1 MGNSEDKDK
10 YRGGAIWI
18 HRRIL
23 DWEWYTDSVTMRVF
37 IHCLLRAN
45 WKDGKWRGIE
55 IKRGSFV
62 TSRKHLANELN
73 ISEQEVRTAIEH
85 LVSTNELTKSAHAKY
100 TVITVVRYDEY
111 QQSNQQNNQASTNK
125 STDNQPSSNQV
136 ATTNEKGNKGNKG
149 INKIQKPPHKGWIP
163 ADSHSARY
171 VLDHPSSEGWRIEVV
186 NGKEWGYRVK
196 Q

>member
-1 MGNSEDKDK
+1 MASSEDRGN

-18 HRRIL
+18 HRKIL
-23 DWEWYTDSVTMRVF
+23 DWEWYTDSTTMRVF

-45 WKDGKWRGIE
+45 WKDGRFFGE
-55 IKRGSFV
+55 PVPRGSFI
-62 TSRKHLANELN
+62 TSYRSLARELN
-73 ISEQEVRTAIEH
+73 LSERSIRTALNHLKATQEVTQY
-85 LVSTNELTKSAHAKY
+85 STSKHTM
-100 TVITVVRYDEY
+100 ITIVNYDEY
-111 QQSNQQNNQASTNK
+111 QRGDTQNDTQLTHDRHSLDT
-125 STDNQPSSNQV
+125 QV
-136 ATTNEKGNKGNKG
+136 TTNEESNKGNKG
-149 INKIQKPPHKGWIP
+149 KKENIKPPHKGWIP